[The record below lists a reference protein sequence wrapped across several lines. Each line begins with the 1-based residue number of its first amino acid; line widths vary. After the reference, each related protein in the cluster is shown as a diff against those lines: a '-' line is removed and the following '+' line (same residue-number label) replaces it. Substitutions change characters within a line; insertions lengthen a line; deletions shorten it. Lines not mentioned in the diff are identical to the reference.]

1 MKMTNQKI
9 STSLLLTLSTMCLLL
24 SFSLS
29 PWENAEAGR
38 YKPDWLLQK
47 EQKAKEKLANKS
59 QERVFIAGAS
69 DASSTKPELPKMYFG
84 DNRLLWKA
92 GLQGDFQTTFLPLPP
107 DLGYV
112 TVDAAAQKIYFMGY
126 FGEFIWSMDFD
137 GGNVEEV
144 LSEERLEELGI
155 YSDAEGTLGF
165 GEPGQS
171 FINIANKKVY
181 WTNGSTI
188 SHINLDGTGQIE
200 DVVNAQTGEIWLIF
214 FDEVSGRLYWVEEVE
229 LWEEDISLG
238 VFNFIVSANL
248 DGSDI
253 KPHVGGINGFVE
265 GVCVDSVAKQIY
277 WIVWIYDEIE
287 DAFLTTIRRAS
298 LDGLVDVSED
308 GGEIV
313 INLGDNFSTG
323 IFVGGN
329 NRILSWFEE
338 NYSLETDEYLLLI
351 RRANL
356 DDEPPTPETV
366 VETRSNW
373 LNHGTISLALGK
385 LYWTES
391 DQLGTGDWIGSVWSA
406 SLDGTEEPKNL
417 TNIDFPGGI
426 AADTADEKLYWTV
439 PNLGMI
445 RQANIDGTDMVDLIT
460 DLNQPE
466 YIVISPA
473 DGKIYWTEI
482 QDDVFF
488 IQMANLDGT
497 LIDSFATEDDFGF
510 EGGPTL
516 AIDVREKTVY
526 WMGRENIV
534 AKNTDGTGERRVVY
548 DLDNPFGIAVDSVNR
563 HLYWTEPA
571 SGTIKRSNL
580 DGTRIRT
587 IVSRL
592 INPRGISLDPVN
604 EKNLLDSLRRRWQN
618 RKSSVCKLRWH
629 RC

>member
-298 LDGLVDVSED
+298 LDGLVDVSEN

-323 IFVGGN
+323 IFVDGN
-329 NRILSWFEE
+329 NRILYWFEE
-338 NYSLETDEYLLLI
+338 NYSLGTDEYLLLI

-366 VETRSNW
+366 VETRSDW